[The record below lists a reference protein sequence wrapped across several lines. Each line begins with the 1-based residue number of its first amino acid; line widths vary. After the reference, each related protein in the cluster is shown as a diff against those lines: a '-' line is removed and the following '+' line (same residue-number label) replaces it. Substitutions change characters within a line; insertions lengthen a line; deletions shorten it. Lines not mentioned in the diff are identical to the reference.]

1 MSRVLTST
9 EKLSISV
16 SPPFN
21 FDLSARIFSNGDPQI
36 RRYEEGRFWQVIR
49 VDGNLVLVCV
59 ESVGSVENPRLSVQL
74 RTTRSLT
81 AEDKKKAREIVE
93 HQFNLNFD
101 LTEFYADVKDDET
114 MACLVK
120 KLWGLRSPTTQFA
133 FEALIDSIVEQQI
146 SLKVANA
153 FERRIIKKWG
163 DQLNLDGEVF
173 FAYPTPKS
181 LASATQQELRG
192 VGLSEQK
199 AEYVKNAASLISE
212 GKLDLETLKLRE
224 NADEIIAELD
234 KVKGVGIW
242 TAELTLLR
250 GMQRLEALPA
260 DDLGLRRTISRY
272 YCGGR
277 QITSAEARR
286 IAENWGRWKGLAA
299 YYLIV
304 AEIVGIK
311 PDMLI

>member
-1 MSRVLTST
+1 
-9 EKLSISV
+9 
-16 SPPFN
+16 
-21 FDLSARIFSNGDPQI
+21 
-36 RRYEEGRFWQVIR
+36 
-49 VDGNLVLVCV
+49 
-59 ESVGSVENPRLSVQL
+59 
-74 RTTRSLT
+74 
-81 AEDKKKAREIVE
+81 
-93 HQFNLNFD
+93 
-101 LTEFYADVKDDET
+101 
-114 MACLVK
+114 MACFVK